1 MLSEAKIK
9 KIIMNDLHSVIED
22 HFQNY
27 DLLRKIEQDT
37 KTVFLIFTQ
46 EVMFLEV
53 SNKSNNKQSKL
64 KTKKKSRKQYFSNCY
79 IVFIYI
85 R

>member
-9 KIIMNDLHSVIED
+9 KITMVHNVTETNLRSVIED

-27 DLLRKIEQDT
+27 VLLRKVEQDM
-37 KTVFLIFTQ
+37 KTVFLNFTE

-53 SNKSNNKQSKL
+53 SNKSNNNQSKL
-64 KTKKKSRKQYFSNCY
+64 KT
-79 IVFIYI
+79 
-85 R
+85 

>member
-9 KIIMNDLHSVIED
+9 KITMVHDVTETNLRSVIED

-27 DLLRKIEQDT
+27 VLLRKVEQNM
-37 KTVFLIFTQ
+37 KTVFLNFTE

-53 SNKSNNKQSKL
+53 SNKSNNNQSKL
-64 KTKKKSRKQYFSNCY
+64 KT
-79 IVFIYI
+79 
-85 R
+85 

>member
-27 DLLRKIEQDT
+27 DLLRKVEQDT

>member
-1 MLSEAKIK
+1 
-9 KIIMNDLHSVIED
+9 MNDLHSVIEE

-27 DLLRKIEQDT
+27 DLLRKVEQDT
-37 KTVFLIFTQ
+37 KMVFLIFTQ
-46 EVMFLEV
+46 EVLFLKV

-64 KTKKKSRKQYFSNCY
+64 KTKKNKRKQYFSNCY